1 MKSAEDYS
9 AKVIELMVDPYSEV
23 GRDSFTEC
31 TGVLLPEPDFGV
43 SWESLLSQA
52 GINLQEQQNALEI
65 LQY

>member
-9 AKVIELMVDPYSEV
+9 AKVDELMLDPYSEF

-52 GINLQEQQNALEI
+52 GINLQEQ
-65 LQY
+65 